1 MDGYIINMTI
11 IPVTISRIEQVTP
24 TIRILEIN
32 LKDQHF
38 EYKAGQWI
46 DCYAEI
52 QGERKIVG
60 YSLASSPTTKGS
72 IELAVKISDN
82 PVSEYIHGGA
92 KVGDTL
98 YIEGGQG
105 DIYYAPGMGEK
116 VVLIGAGIGFAPLMG
131 MLRLI
136 DQTPNRYAIVVQSAS
151 SAEELVYYGEISGIA
166 EKNKKVTYHP
176 TVTQENQGNIASGRI
191 NKDMLDT
198 LDVDPGSF
206 FFLSGPGGMIPELEA
221 ALLEMGVPQERIKY
235 EVWWKPEH

>member
-1 MDGYIINMTI
+1 MTI
-11 IPVTISRIEQVTP
+11 IPVTISMIEQATP
-24 TIRILEIN
+24 TIRVIEID

-46 DCYAEI
+46 DCYAELN
-52 QGERKIVG
+52 GDRKIVG
-60 YSLASSPTTKGS
+60 YSLASSPTSKGC

-82 PVSEYIHGGA
+82 PVSEYIHGNA

-105 DIYYAPGMGEK
+105 PVYYEPEMGEK

-136 DQTPNRYAIVVQSAS
+136 DQTRDVSAKVIQSAA
-151 SAEELVYYGEISGIA
+151 SADEMVYYTEISGIA
-166 EKNKKVTYHP
+166 GRNEKVTYHP
-176 TVTQENQGNIASGRI
+176 RVTQEKAGDIPSGRI
-191 NKDMLDT
+191 NKDL
-198 LDVDPGSF
+198 LASLEVDPESLF
-206 FFLSGPGGMIPELEA
+206 YLSGPGGMIPELEE
-221 ALLEMGVPQERIKY
+221 ALKGMGVPQERIKY

>member
-1 MDGYIINMTI
+1 MTI
-11 IPVTISRIEQVTP
+11 IPVSINKIRQDTP
-24 TIRILEIN
+24 TIRVLEIGLN
-32 LKDQHF
+32 QQLFD
-38 EYKAGQWI
+38 YMAGQWI

-60 YSLASSPTTKGS
+60 YSIASSPTITGS

-82 PVSEYIHGGA
+82 PVSDYIHRGA

-105 DIYYAPGMGEK
+105 DIYYDPGMGEK

-136 DQTPNRYAIVVQSAS
+136 DQTPGSYANVIQSAS
-151 SAEELVYYGEISGIA
+151 NAEELVYYDEISEIA
-166 EKNKKVTYHP
+166 ERNRKVTYHP
-176 TVTQENQGNIASGRI
+176 TVTQENQGAIPSGRI

-198 LDVDPGSF
+198 LDVDPGSL
-206 FFLSGPGGMIPELEA
+206 FFLSGPGGMIPELEE